1 MFYINLIS
9 LLLKTIFTGIA
20 QNENSPDEI
29 QEPILD
35 VEIPTVPNLVPGSNR
50 LTQVVAEEPAND
62 DPDLQMIL
70 ETVENLDHQEVNK

>member
-1 MFYINLIS
+1 M
-9 LLLKTIFTGIA
+9 
-20 QNENSPDEI
+20 
-29 QEPILD
+29 
-35 VEIPTVPNLVPGSNR
+35 PTAPNLVPGSNR